1 MGDEMTP
8 LQLSILIHYYGHAED
23 YRFGD
28 FSAPAVR
35 EAIDLFNG
43 DADLLEHD
51 FSGYPK
57 AVYKLTEKGKFFVEH
72 LCSVPLPVPK
82 HSWMIPK

>member
-1 MGDEMTP
+1 MTP

-35 EAIDLFNG
+35 EAIDWFNG
-43 DADLLEHD
+43 DEDLLERVNHND
-51 FSGYPK
+51 YPN
-57 AVYKLTEKGKFFVEH
+57 AAYKITEKGRFFVEH
-72 LCSVPLPVPK
+72 LCSIPLPVPK
-82 HSWMIPK
+82 HHWEIPK